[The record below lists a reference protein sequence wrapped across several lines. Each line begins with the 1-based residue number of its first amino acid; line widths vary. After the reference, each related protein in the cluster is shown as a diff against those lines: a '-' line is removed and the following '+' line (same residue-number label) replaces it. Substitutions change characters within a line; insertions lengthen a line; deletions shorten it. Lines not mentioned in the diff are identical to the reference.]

1 MFKRTG
7 LAIVVLFL
15 LTLVPV
21 ASVSAASSTSH
32 APQVVTLSH
41 KVTLWG
47 ETSIDGPALASFLD
61 NFEGIGSVTIIGWT
75 GTDTQHHLNLIRSS
89 DGPANGVTHFKDKLT
104 LKDTSFVRPAVVYVP
119 GPLASTVVAWTGTDA
134 AHTLNVI
141 WDAYGSPQK
150 LTLWGETSIGAP
162 ALTYFNGNLL
172 LAWTG
177 TDTHHSLNI
186 LPIGVAGPQV
196 GTKTVLSQFSSQSG
210 PTLSTFSNATSS
222 RLVLN
227 WTTSSQHLNQ
237 AYSTDGTHFTASLG
251 ATGLPQLSATAPS
264 SQYHQSEGGPEY
276 WIGWTGTDTSHHLNL
291 QWTAHFPQWP
301 DPASTKTVLSDSA
314 FAGPQIAFN
323 DGYLIAW
330 TGTDAQH
337 TLNLATFE
345 GF

>member
-7 LAIVVLFL
+7 LAIVILFL
-15 LTLVPV
+15 LTLIPV
-21 ASVSAASSTSH
+21 TSVSAASSASV
-32 APQVVTLSH
+32 AARAVTLSH
-41 KVTLWG
+41 KVTLSG
-47 ETSIDGPALASFLD
+47 ETSIDGPALASFFD

-119 GPLASTVVAWTGTDA
+119 GPLESTVIAWTGTDA

-141 WDAYGSPQK
+141 WDAYESPQK
-150 LTLWGETSIGAP
+150 LTLRGETSIGAP
-162 ALTYFNGNLL
+162 ALTYFNGDLI

-177 TDTHHSLNI
+177 TDTHHSLNV
-186 LPIGVAGPQV
+186 LPIGVAGPHV
-196 GTKTVLSQFSSQSG
+196 GTKTVLSQFSSLSG
-210 PTLSTFSNATSS
+210 PTLSTFSNATTS

-227 WTTSSQHLNQ
+227 WTTSDQHLNQ
-237 AYSTDGTHFTASLG
+237 ANSNDGTHFTASLG
-251 ATGLPQLSATAPS
+251 ATGLPQLSASAPS

-276 WIGWTGTDTSHHLNL
+276 WMGWTGTNATHSLNL
-291 QWTAHFPQWP
+291 QWTAHFPKWP
-301 DPASTKTVLSDSA
+301 NPASTKTVLSDSA
-314 FAGPQIAFN
+314 FGAPQIEFN

-337 TLNLATFE
+337 TLNLAMFE

>member
-1 MFKRTG
+1 MFKRTS
-7 LAIVVLFL
+7 LAIAVLFL
-15 LTLVPV
+15 LTLVSV
-21 ASVSAASSTSH
+21 VSVSAASSTSH
-32 APQVVTLSH
+32 APQAVTLSH

-47 ETSIDGPALASFLD
+47 ETSIDGPALASFFD

-89 DGPANGVTHFKDKLT
+89 DDPANGVTHFKNKLI

-119 GPLASTVVAWTGTDA
+119 GPLESTVVAWTGTDA

-141 WDAYGSPQK
+141 WDAYGTPQK
-150 LTLWGETSIGAP
+150 LTLRGETSISAP

-196 GTKTVLSQFSSQSG
+196 GTKTVLSQFSSLSG
-210 PTLSTFSNATSS
+210 PTLSAFSNATSA

-237 AYSTDGTHFTASLG
+237 ASSTDGTHFTAGLG

-301 DPASTKTVLSDSA
+301 DPASTKTALTDSA

-330 TGTDAQH
+330 TGTDTQH

>member
-1 MFKRTG
+1 MFKRIG

-15 LTLVPV
+15 MTLLPV
-21 ASVSAASSTSH
+21 ASVSAASSASH
-32 APQVVTLSH
+32 APQAVTLSH

-47 ETSIDGPALASFLD
+47 ETSIDGPALASFFD
-61 NFEGIGSVTIIGWT
+61 NFEGLGSVTIIGWT

-89 DGPANGVTHFKDKLT
+89 DGPANGVTHFKDKLI

-119 GPLASTVVAWTGTDA
+119 GPLEVTVVAWTGTDA

-141 WDAYGSPQK
+141 WDAYGTPQK
-150 LTLWGETSIGAP
+150 LTLRGETSIGAP
-162 ALTYFNGNLL
+162 ALTYFNGDLI

-177 TDTHHSLNI
+177 TDAHHSLNI
-186 LPIGVAGPQV
+186 LPIGVAGPHI
-196 GTKTVLSQFSSQSG
+196 GTKTVLSQFSSPSG

-227 WTTSSQHLNQ
+227 WTTSGQHLNQ
-237 AYSTDGTHFTASLG
+237 AYSTDGTRFTASLG
-251 ATGLPQLSATAPS
+251 ATGLPELSAAAPS

-276 WIGWTGTDTSHHLNL
+276 WMGWTGTNAAHSLNL

-314 FAGPQIAFN
+314 FGAPQIAFN

-337 TLNLATFE
+337 TLNLAMFE